1 MATPRH
7 NSSNSWFESLSIAR
21 AARLRLFCFPH
32 AGGNAYI
39 FREWQRH
46 FAPEIDVCLV
56 HLPGRARR
64 TRERAHTR
72 LQPLVEEM
80 ANAIRAELHG
90 RFAFYGHSMGALICF
105 ELARELRRRN
115 YSTPVRLFLSA
126 CRAPSMVRSVPP
138 IFNLPVQELMAEIQ
152 KLKGTPKEFFE
163 LPEVQNAL
171 LPLLR
176 ADLEI
181 TDTYEYLAESPLA
194 CPITIYGGEEDE
206 LAPVKSLA
214 PWELQ
219 TTAECKTRLFSGD
232 HFFIQS
238 LKTEFV
244 GILRQDLLQTLSV
257 P

>member
-1 MATPRH
+1 V
-7 NSSNSWFESLSIAR
+7 
-21 AARLRLFCFPH
+21 
-32 AGGNAYI
+32 

-64 TRERAHTR
+64 IGERPHTR
-72 LQPLVEEM
+72 LRPLVQEM
-80 ANAIRAELHG
+80 ADAIRTEFRG
-90 RFAFYGHSMGALICF
+90 RFAFYGHSMGALLSF

-115 YSTPVRLFLSA
+115 YTTPVRLFLSA
-126 CRAPSMVRSVPP
+126 CRAPNVVRSVPST
-138 IFNLPVQELMAEIQ
+138 FNLPVQEFMAKIE

-163 LPEVQNAL
+163 FPELQNAL

-176 ADLEI
+176 ADFEI

-194 CPITIYGGEEDE
+194 CPITVYGGEQDE
-206 LAPVKSLA
+206 LATVKSLA

-219 TTAECKTRLFSGD
+219 TSAGYDTRLFSGD

-238 LKTEFV
+238 QKTEFV
-244 GILRQDLLQTLSV
+244 RILRQDLLHTLSV

>member
-1 MATPRH
+1 M
-7 NSSNSWFESLSIAR
+7 
-21 AARLRLFCFPH
+21 
-32 AGGNAYI
+32 
-39 FREWQRH
+39 FREWSRH
-46 FAPEIDVCLV
+46 LSPEIDVCLV

-64 TRERAHTR
+64 IGERPRTR

-80 ANAIRAELHG
+80 ADAIRPELRG

-115 YSTPVRLFLSA
+115 CATPVRLFLSA
-126 CRAPSMVRSVPP
+126 CRAPNVVRTVPP
-138 IFNLPVQELMAEIQ
+138 IFHLPVQEFMAEIR

-163 LPEVQNAL
+163 LPEIQKAL

-176 ADLEI
+176 ADMEI
-181 TDTYEYLAESPLA
+181 TDTYEYLPESPLP
-194 CPITIYGGEEDE
+194 CPLTVYGGEQDE
-206 LAPVKSLA
+206 LAPVKSLV